1 MDNQF
6 YSNFINITNFFL
18 CIMQFMIHK
27 YWDSIMINLH
37 LNVQRIRYYKIFLFQ
52 LLFSNHIFKYY

>member
-18 CIMQFMIHK
+18 CISAIYDPQILGFNNDK
-27 YWDSIMINLH
+27 FVS
-37 LNVQRIRYYKIFLFQ
+37 
-52 LLFSNHIFKYY
+52 